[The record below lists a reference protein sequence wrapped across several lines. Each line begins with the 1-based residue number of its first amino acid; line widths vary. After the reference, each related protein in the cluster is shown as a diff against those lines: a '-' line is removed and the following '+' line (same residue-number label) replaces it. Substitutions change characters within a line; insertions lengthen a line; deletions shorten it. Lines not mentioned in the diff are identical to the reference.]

1 MELFIV
7 SGELVRLR
15 VSQAKMAASEYLTL
29 VCVTLRERE
38 RETESASTFCH
49 ILENTGNTGATVY
62 SYYITPSI
70 ITSLNI
76 NITKGMSFNIYF

>member
-38 RETESASTFCH
+38 TESASTFCH

-62 SYYITPSI
+62 RYYITPSI